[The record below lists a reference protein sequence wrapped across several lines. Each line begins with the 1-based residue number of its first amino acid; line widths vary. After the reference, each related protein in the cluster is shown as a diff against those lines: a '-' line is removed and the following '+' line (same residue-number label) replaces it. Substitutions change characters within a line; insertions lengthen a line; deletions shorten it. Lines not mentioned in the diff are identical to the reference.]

1 VLKLDFKKAF
11 DSVNWE
17 ALDAVLRARGFGSTF
32 RGWISAI
39 LSTGKTAVLLSGVP
53 GPWIAC
59 RNGLRQGDSL
69 SPYLFLAVAEL
80 LRCLLV
86 EDVGDDRLL
95 HPLADDLPCP
105 VVQYADDTLII
116 LRADPAQLHRLRA
129 VLDSFSRA
137 TGLAINF
144 HKSTFVPIHVS
155 ASRAADLAAILGCPV
170 SSFAQTYLRLP
181 LSDWKLPA
189 SALEF
194 LAAKIYK
201 QIPAW
206 RLSLIPIG
214 GRLTL
219 ATAVLSALP
228 LFAMSVL
235 PLPRSVLNKMDR
247 PRRALVWKAAAA
259 CSGGDCQV
267 AWDFVCRLREEGGL
281 AWLISPFR
289 HVPAS

>member
-1 VLKLDFKKAF
+1 
-11 DSVNWE
+11 
-17 ALDAVLRARGFGSTF
+17 
-32 RGWISAI
+32 
-39 LSTGKTAVLLSGVP
+39 
-53 GPWIAC
+53 
-59 RNGLRQGDSL
+59 LRQGDPL
-69 SPYLFLAVAEL
+69 SPYLFLAIAEL

-105 VVQYADDTLII
+105 VVQYADDTLVI
-116 LRADPAQLHRLRA
+116 LRADPAQLRWLRA

-137 TGLAINF
+137 TSLVINF

-155 ASRAADLAAILGCPV
+155 ASRVADLAAVLGCPV
-170 SSFAQTYLRLP
+170 SSFSQTYLGLP
-181 LSDWKLPA
+181 LSDRKLPA

-201 QIPAW
+201 QVPAW

-219 ATAVLSALP
+219 ATAVLLALP

-247 PRRALVWKAAAA
+247 PRRALV
-259 CSGGDCQV
+259 
-267 AWDFVCRLREEGGL
+267 
-281 AWLISPFR
+281 
-289 HVPAS
+289 